1 MPDLPPTHGSD
12 PLEDEQPEIEIG
24 ENTVEELAEA
34 RKGLIAKA

>member
-1 MPDLPPTHGSD
+1 MPDLPPTHSSD
-12 PLEDEQPEIEIG
+12 PLEDEEPKIEIG